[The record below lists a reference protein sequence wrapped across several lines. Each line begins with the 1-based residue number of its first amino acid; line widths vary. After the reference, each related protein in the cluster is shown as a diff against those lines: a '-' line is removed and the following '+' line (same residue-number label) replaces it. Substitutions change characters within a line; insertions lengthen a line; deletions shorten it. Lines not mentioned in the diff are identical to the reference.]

1 MPTRLFSE
9 PRVQPR
15 EIMFPGQSGTYNTL
29 KGSLYFCLNYN
40 DKYQQQE
47 KMQNQETMP
56 HESSKEGNLVN
67 FLDMYQCLK
76 QISGQIF
83 FLDILNLSAPLA

>member
-1 MPTRLFSE
+1 
-9 PRVQPR
+9 
-15 EIMFPGQSGTYNTL
+15 MFPGQSGTYNTL